1 MTPGQIAAY
10 KRVRAQYGS
19 DAEQAEA
26 ARRAQRFA
34 DARALLDL
42 IEANP
47 DVPFDGLEIR
57 HTVTATDDTEGVS
70 RVLDAAIALRIR
82 REVDAGH
89 HWVVLRHGT
98 ASYQAAYVERDQMTR
113 WRRSRDLGNAAVA
126 AEEGKTRP

>member
-10 KRVRAQYGS
+10 KQAKARYGS

-34 DARALLDL
+34 DARALLDR

-57 HTVTATDDTEGVS
+57 HTVIAADDTEGVG
-70 RVLDAAIALRIR
+70 RILDAAIALRIR
-82 REVDAGH
+82 REVDDGH
-89 HWVVLRHGT
+89 HRVVLRHGT
-98 ASYQAAYVERDQMTR
+98 ASYQTAYVERDRMAR

-126 AEEGKTRP
+126 AEEGKARP